1 MISFYTYCGFP
12 DVPLMGKAKELGS
25 AIDRSPDSDFIW
37 NKVEA
42 GFHDYVDDSVID
54 RTLVS
59 PDDGSTT
66 YYLDDI
72 NEYMSSGEAEDIIRD
87 AGYVLKEGV
96 FVREN

>member
-42 GFHDYVDDSVID
+42 G
-54 RTLVS
+54 
-59 PDDGSTT
+59 
-66 YYLDDI
+66 
-72 NEYMSSGEAEDIIRD
+72 
-87 AGYVLKEGV
+87 
-96 FVREN
+96 